1 MGAND
6 PFSRD
11 SSDERILALLTA
23 AEHQQR
29 AVQGLLGDLAGERA
43 GLAKLQLE
51 LREQLEEVAAVR
63 DKMLSAVKVTAP
75 YVAKAA
81 AAAAKAAVR
90 DGLDGVAGTAIKA
103 IAEAAKPTIQSID
116 ESSRAA
122 VTQQLRIEDAQR
134 RFARQWSGI
143 VAVAV
148 AGMIVAAALVAYGA
162 TWWEQREIAHLQQQR
177 EQLQTQVDELR
188 SQVEQTT
195 RAGRRSKP

>member
-11 SSDERILALLTA
+11 SSEERILALLTA

-29 AVQGLLGDLAGERA
+29 LGQGLLGDLASERA
-43 GLAKLQLE
+43 GLAKLQQE
-51 LREQLEEVAAVR
+51 LREQLEQVAAVR

-81 AAAAKAAVR
+81 AAAAKTAVR
-90 DGLDGVAGTAIKA
+90 EGLEGVSATATKA
-103 IAEAAKPTIQSID
+103 IAEAAKPTILSID

-134 RFARQWSGI
+134 RFARQWSWI

-148 AGMIVAAALVAYGA
+148 TAMIVAAALVAYGA
-162 TWWEQREIAHLQQQR
+162 TWWQQREIAHLQQQR
-177 EQLQTQVDELR
+177 EQLQAQVDELR
-188 SQVEQTT
+188 GQVEPALK
-195 RAGRRSKP
+195 AGRRSKP

>member
-43 GLAKLQLE
+43 GLARLQQE
-51 LREQLEEVAAVR
+51 LREQLEQVAAVR

-81 AAAAKAAVR
+81 AAAAKSAVR
-90 DGLDGVAGTAIKA
+90 EGLEGVSGTAIKA

-134 RFARQWSGI
+134 RFARQWSWI
-143 VAVAV
+143 VAAAV
-148 AGMIVAAALVAYGA
+148 AAMIVAAAVVAYGT
-162 TWWEQREIAHLQQQR
+162 TWWQQREIAQLQQQR
-177 EQLQTQVDELR
+177 EQLQAQVDELR
-188 SQVEQTT
+188 SQVDQTVK
-195 RAGRRSKP
+195 AGRRSKP

>member
-29 AVQGLLGDLAGERA
+29 AVQGLLGDLASERA
-43 GLAKLQLE
+43 GLAKLQQE
-51 LREQLEEVAAVR
+51 LREQLEQVAAVR

-81 AAAAKAAVR
+81 AAAVKTAVR
-90 DGLDGVAGTAIKA
+90 EGLEGVSGTAIKA
-103 IAEAAKPTIQSID
+103 IAEAAKPTILSID

-134 RFARQWSGI
+134 RFARQWSWI

-148 AGMIVAAALVAYGA
+148 AAMIGAAALVAYGA
-162 TWWEQREIAHLQQQR
+162 TWWQQREIAHLQQQR
-177 EQLQTQVDELR
+177 EQLQVQVDELR
-188 SQVEQTT
+188 GQVEQTVK
-195 RAGRRSKP
+195 AGRRSKP